1 MMVIRPED
9 SSETEHMDQMD
20 QSVIIHTCSETHW
33 VCPRV
38 NLELNS
44 HRSEIHGLKLTGESS
59 ALYLLKGCDIGERQ
73 RVLVTED
80 SFDSQYYVAHNKFY
94 EQVLVP
100 KKPEFKGKMIEVD
113 IYEAGKHYMKG
124 RPVEDAR
131 VFTPSIAQPL
141 QKGQV
146 SGLPQELK
154 ATHQNGACASVASS
168 ALVGQSWRFD
178 GDGLKLLSLGLAL
191 AAVIVALVIEKLH

>member
-1 MMVIRPED
+1 MKGHLSSVQSLVKCFD
-9 SSETEHMDQMD
+9 SERHASEQLRRTFI
-20 QSVIIHTCSETHW
+20 SK
-33 VCPRV
+33 RV
-38 NLELNS
+38 EAQ
-44 HRSEIHGLKLTGESS
+44 T
-59 ALYLLKGCDIGERQ
+59 IGERQ
-73 RVLVTED
+73 RVLVTEE

-100 KKPEFKGKMIEVD
+100 KKSEFKGKMIEVD

-124 RPVEDAR
+124 RPVEDAQ

-154 ATHQNGACASVASS
+154 ASHQNGVCASVASS
-168 ALVGQSWRFD
+168 ALMGRSWRFD

-191 AAVIVALVIEKLH
+191 AALIVALVIDKLH